1 MLFLNAAEVEAALPM
16 IEAISAMKDA
26 YRALSAGSVDLPL
39 RTRISVKEEDG
50 AVLFMPAYLNHVDQ
64 QVMCLKTVAVFPR
77 NVERNIPTIHAA
89 VVVLNAITGQIEALL
104 EGGRLTAIRTGAA
117 SGAATDLL
125 AREDSRVGAVFGAG
139 VQGRTQLQAIC
150 SVRRLERVWIYDPN
164 QDNALKLV
172 DEFSGQGP
180 IPKDLRIANSPEQAV
195 KNADLIC
202 TATTATTPVFSDKDI
217 KPGVHINGVGSY
229 TPEMIEIPPQTIK
242 RATVFVGSKQGV
254 LAEAGEIL
262 AAINQGFLSADKLVE
277 LGEVIRQNEPGRI
290 DQDQITLFKSVG
302 VAVQDAA
309 AALLVLKNARKMNIG
324 NELSW

>member
-1 MLFLNAAEVEAALPM
+1 MLFLNAAEVEVALPM
-16 IEAISAMKDA
+16 TEAISAMKDA
-26 YRALSAGSVDLPL
+26 YRALSAGFVDLPL
-39 RTRISVKEEDG
+39 RTRISVKDEDG
-50 AVLFMPAYLNHVDQ
+50 VVLFMPAYLNLVDQ
-64 QVMCLKTVAVFPR
+64 QAMCLKTVAVFPR
-77 NVERNIPTIHAA
+77 NVGRNIPTIHAA
-89 VVVLNAITGQIEALL
+89 VVVLNAITGQIEAFL

-125 AREDSRVGAVFGAG
+125 AREDSHVGAILGAG

-150 SVRRLERVWIYDPN
+150 SVRTLERVWIFDTN
-164 QDNALKLV
+164 QENAQKFVEEL
-172 DEFSGQGP
+172 SGQDP
-180 IPKDLRIANSPEQAV
+180 IPRDLRIANSPEQAV
-195 KNADLIC
+195 KDADLIC
-202 TATTATTPVFSDKDI
+202 TATTALTPVFSDEYL

-229 TPEMIEIPPQTIK
+229 TPEMIEIPLQTIK

-262 AAINQGFLSADKLVE
+262 TAIDQGLLDENELVE
-277 LGEVIRQNEPGRI
+277 LGEVIRQNKPGRI

-309 AALLVLKNARKMNIG
+309 AAFLVLKNARKMNIG

>member
-16 IEAISAMKDA
+16 LEAISAMKDA
-26 YRALSAGSVDLPL
+26 YRALSTGSVDLPL
-39 RTRISVKEEDG
+39 RTRISVKDEDG
-50 AVLFMPAYLNHVDQ
+50 VVLFMPAYLNHVDQ

-77 NVERNIPTIHAA
+77 NVGRNIPTIHSA
-89 VVVLNAITGQIEALL
+89 VVVLNAVTGQIEAFL

-125 AREDSRVGAVFGAG
+125 AREDSQVGAVFGAG

-150 SVRRLERVWIYDPN
+150 SVRTLERVWIFDPN
-164 QDNALKLV
+164 QENALKIV
-172 DEFSGQGP
+172 EEFSGQGQ
-180 IPKDLRIANSPEQAV
+180 IPRDLRIANSPEQAV

-202 TATTATTPVFSDKDI
+202 TATTAITPVFCDEDI

-229 TPEMIEIPPQTIK
+229 TPEMIEIPPETIR
-242 RATVFVGSKQGV
+242 RASIFVGSRAGV

-262 AAINQGFLSADKLVE
+262 AAIDQGYLSENELVE
-277 LGEVIRQNEPGRI
+277 LGEVVSQNKPGRI
-290 DQDQITLFKSVG
+290 DQDQITFFKSVG

-309 AALLVLKNARKMNIG
+309 AASVVLKNARRMKIG
-324 NELSW
+324 RELSW